1 MSGLFLSFNMRKKNK
16 RKAVWTCF
24 GVSQGS
30 SFEWFLG
37 HDISSSNTDVFWFS
51 WNIRK
56 SLWEKPCA
64 AATTTITVYSTAWPT
79 MLISCKQSRG
89 KRVGGTGTG
98 KAATKIE
105 QIRNYKSNKNCI
117 YDNGNFLKNPFGCN
131 GKKLFIW
138 LFLTVCYCF
147 CFFPHEYFSSFKQIP
162 PQWNRKHN
170 TWLLNVNTNPK
181 VDYCIPLRILTFSH
195 LILRR
200 WVESVCVTTV

>member
-1 MSGLFLSFNMRKKNK
+1 MSGLFLSNMRKNNK

-51 WNIRK
+51 WNRRK

-98 KAATKIE
+98 KAETKIE
-105 QIRNYKSNKNCI
+105 QIRNYKSNKNSF

-138 LFLTVCYCF
+138 LFLTVSYCF
-147 CFFPHEYFSSFKQIP
+147 CLFHMNISNHSNWFHPSETENITPDYQMWI
-162 PQWNRKHN
+162 QTLRW
-170 TWLLNVNTNPK
+170 TNV
-181 VDYCIPLRILTFSH
+181 CLWEF
-195 LILRR
+195 
-200 WVESVCVTTV
+200 